1 MSERYQI
8 STARD
13 KFDLDFIHNYIS
25 KESYWAKGRS
35 REKVLRSMENSLCFG
50 MYDGQKQI
58 GFGRVATDY
67 VVFAWLMD
75 VFVDPDYRGQG
86 LGELLIKA
94 IVEHPEL
101 QSVNGM
107 GLRTNDA
114 QALYAKFGFG
124 KIPAPDTWMF
134 KKM

>member
-1 MSERYQI
+1 MSGRYQV
-8 STARD
+8 STAWD

-25 KESYWAKGRS
+25 NESYWAKGRS
-35 REKVLRSMENSLCFG
+35 RERVLKSMENSLCFG
-50 MYDGQKQI
+50 IYDGHKQI

-75 VFVDPDYRGQG
+75 VFIDPDYRGQG

-114 QALYAKFGFG
+114 HALYSKFGFEE
-124 KIPAPDTWMF
+124 ILTPDTWMF